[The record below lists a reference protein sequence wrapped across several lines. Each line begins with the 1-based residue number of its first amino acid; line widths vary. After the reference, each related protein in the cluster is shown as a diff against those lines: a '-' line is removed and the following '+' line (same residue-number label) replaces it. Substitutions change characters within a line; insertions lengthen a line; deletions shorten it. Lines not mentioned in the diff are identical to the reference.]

1 MQTINQNNF
10 LEIVFDFDK
19 TVKFK
24 DFVNTAI
31 EKIAQNQSNRILII
45 VKNRKWYKS
54 FNKSGFA
61 DYAIS
66 VKIPQNAKV
75 ALVLDNA
82 TNLTTTI
89 KNQICKFS
97 RQVQFVFQ
105 KFSFGQIDQKGFVD
119 RESAISWLLEKKR

>member
-10 LEIVFDFDK
+10 LEIIFDFDK
-19 TVKFK
+19 NANFR
-24 DFVNTAI
+24 DFVDAAI
-31 EKIAQNQSNRILII
+31 EQILLNQSSRILII

-61 DYAIS
+61 DYAVS

-75 ALVLDNA
+75 ALVLENA
-82 TNLTTTI
+82 TNLSTTI

-97 RQVQFVFQ
+97 RQVQFIFQ
-105 KFSFGQIDQKGFVD
+105 KFSFDKIDQKGFIERD
-119 RESAISWLLEKKR
+119 KAIQWLLA

>member
-1 MQTINQNNF
+1 MQTINQKNF
-10 LEIVFDFDK
+10 LEIIFDFDK
-19 TVKFK
+19 NANFR
-24 DFVNTAI
+24 DFVDSTI
-31 EKIAQNQSNRILII
+31 QKISLNQSNKILII

-54 FNKSGFA
+54 FNRSGFA
-61 DYAIS
+61 DYVVS

-82 TNLTTTI
+82 TNISTTI

-105 KFSFGQIDQKGFVD
+105 RFSFDKIDQKGFAERD
-119 RESAISWLLEKKR
+119 KAIKWLLT

>member
-1 MQTINQNNF
+1 MQTINQNDF
-10 LEIVFDFDK
+10 LEIIFDFDK
-19 TVKFK
+19 NIKFK
-24 DFVNTAI
+24 DFINSAI
-31 EKIAQNQSNRILII
+31 EKIAQNQSNKILII

-61 DYAIS
+61 DYVVS

-82 TNLTTTI
+82 TNLSTTI

-119 RESAISWLLEKKR
+119 RQSAISWLLDKNR

>member
-1 MQTINQNNF
+1 MQTIDQQSF

-19 TVKFK
+19 NVKFK

-61 DYAIS
+61 DYAVS

-75 ALVLDNA
+75 ALVLYNA

-89 KNQICKFS
+89 KNKICKFS
-97 RQVQFVFQ
+97 RQLQFVFQ
-105 KFSFGQIDQKGFVD
+105 KFSFDKIEQKGFVSRD
-119 RESAISWLLEKKR
+119 KAIEWLVV

>member
-10 LEIVFDFDK
+10 LEIIFDFDK
-19 TVKFK
+19 NANFR
-24 DFVNTAI
+24 DFVDAAI
-31 EKIAQNQSNRILII
+31 QQISLNQSNRILIM

-54 FNKSGFA
+54 FNKNSFA
-61 DYAIS
+61 DYAVS

-75 ALVLDNA
+75 ALVLENA

-97 RQVQFVFQ
+97 RQVQFIFQ
-105 KFSFGQIDQKGFVD
+105 KFSFDKIDQKGFIERD
-119 RESAISWLLEKKR
+119 KAIQWLLA